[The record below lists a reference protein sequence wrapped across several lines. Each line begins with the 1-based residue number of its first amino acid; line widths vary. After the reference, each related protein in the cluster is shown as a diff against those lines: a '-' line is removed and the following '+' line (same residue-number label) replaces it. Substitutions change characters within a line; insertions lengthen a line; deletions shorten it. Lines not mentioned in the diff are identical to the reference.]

1 MMNWSECAWL
11 SDMNTKNMVLTE
23 PTYLPRPPRLR
34 GAMNMTCSVLR
45 VPVELIEKLRQM
57 R

>member
-1 MMNWSECAWL
+1 MMDWSEFACL
-11 SDMNTKNMVLTE
+11 SDMNTKTVVLAE

-34 GAMNMTCSVLR
+34 GAVNMTCSVLR